1 MSNLFTEY
9 TFGKGNRSAAFNP
22 TSAFPLD
29 ARSYFNNLAA
39 AEAAAASA
47 GGVGSTTTT
56 YYYGQQLVV
65 VDNNIATIY
74 AIQPPIGEKTTGWLK
89 EVGATTEIKVDNKSI
104 AFNDNGELEVKDY
117 GDHYYRYNTIVKPE
131 DLEAAATAENVNYWY
146 KETVE
151 EVETYYQC
159 QASEDEV
166 PTYSWVALEVAPA
179 SDYFK
184 VNGFK
189 AGLEPKIVSENA
201 ELVIAWFEPNPTTV
215 EGLSSQIT
223 SLSTTVNNLQVNVGT
238 NADNISKLDKNL
250 TPRVTKLETKV
261 GVKKDEDLGDGNKA
275 ENSTGLFADVARI
288 DAKLLVLEGAHSDFN
303 AAIEDLN
310 ITLNGKPAD
319 EEAGTEAIIGLADI
333 VDANADKL
341 AGIENGTTVLS
352 VIDSKWTEK
361 VAELALNKIELS
373 AGQTLKF
380 IEQKD
385 GKVTAEAQDIV
396 ITKSQISDLDESAY
410 KYLGTDGEE
419 IKVTI
424 DEEKKEISATL
435 SETVRTSLG
444 LADSAIQQGQLD
456 GAISNLKKDKNLTL
470 ADGLV
475 KLSTENEGEDA
486 VIEIKGAAYSSK
498 LASDELRFEDAEGSV
513 IYSRGYIRVNY
524 PIHSSDVK
532 NQYTLSLPDKVG
544 NKEYTIATTADI
556 EAALSWAD
564 LEDIE

>member
-117 GDHYYRYNTIVKPE
+117 GDHYYRYNTIAKPE

-223 SLSTTVNNLQVNVGT
+223 SLSTTVNNLQVSVSN
-238 NADNISKLDKNL
+238 NATAITNL
-250 TPRVTKLETKV
+250 TNDLSPRTKKLEDRV
-261 GVKKDEDLGDGNKA
+261 GVPETPGEGDEKVPA
-275 ENSTGLFADVARI
+275 TGLFADVARI

-341 AGIENGTTVLS
+341 VGIENGTTVLS

-361 VAELALNKIELS
+361 ISELKLDKIELS
-373 AGQTLKF
+373 AGQTLTF

-486 VIEIKGAAYSSK
+486 VIEVKGAAYSSK

-532 NQYTLSLPDKVG
+532 NQYTLSLPDKVD
-544 NKEYTIATTADI
+544 NKEYTIATTADL
-556 EAALSWAD
+556 EAALSWVD
-564 LEDIE
+564 ME